1 MTDETAAQHCVAC
14 GQVKLPSDYWT
25 QKITYWQEL
34 AIANRKV
41 AEDNQTKLAAVTK
54 RKDECSNGWDE
65 ALAQRDKAV
74 FALKGLLE
82 DITEYQTINNL
93 GGENNHWQVIARTVL
108 KECGK

>member
-25 QKITYWQEL
+25 RKITYWQEL

-65 ALAQRDKAV
+65 ALAQRDKLV
-74 FALKGLLE
+74 EALKLIE
-82 DITEYQTINNL
+82 DHHNETEEWRN
-93 GGENNHWQVIARTVL
+93 IAHEAL